1 MKQIITNCSC
11 NGHQQ
16 DETLNERPLAHYHP
30 NLWGDHFI
38 NYTPPDEMTQRRREE
53 EAKELKEEVRRK
65 LLGVVEDPKE
75 RLVLIDVVEQLGV
88 AYHFED
94 EIEANLQHFNKTYS
108 QNNDVSYE
116 DDLHYVSLRF
126 RLLRQHGFYVSSV
139 STYNASKY
147 NNVFND
153 KTDLF
158 NKFKTEDGNFK
169 ESLTTDVV
177 GILNYIPLATQVTQ
191 ALKLP
196 LHKGVTRLLSRYYI
210 STYEADPSHDEILLK
225 FAKLDFNLL
234 QTLHLKELRD
244 LSRWWR
250 DLNFGTKLPFARDR
264 IAEVYFWMLGTFY
277 EPQYAMGREIFTKL
291 YKMTSVMDDTYDAY
305 GFFEEL
311 KVYTEAV
318 QRWDKRSMNQL
329 PDYMK
334 LTYEA
339 LLDTFNGFEQDLA
352 KEGRSELVPYVQ
364 ELMKAQCRGY
374 FQEAKWCHEKYVPTY
389 DEYLND
395 AAIRTAGYTLMSGTT
410 FLGMGELAT
419 KAAFEWVS
427 QTPKP
432 IKASCMIGRL
442 IGDMASYKIERKRD
456 HVASVVECYMKQ
468 FRVTEEIALE
478 ELHNVVED
486 AWKDLNEEM
495 FRPTTFPR
503 PLMNRILNLSRVI
516 EVFYRLGTAWFLS
529 PLWFLTPP
537 PAFGSP
543 AKGGFASLG
552 HFRWRVSL
560 VSCLFLFWGSFGVGG
575 LDNFA
580 ILSQQKLQ
588 PHNGAGD
595 FSIFARK
602 PSQPLRR
609 HQNRAMDPEVMDGC
623 FVYPRCFGPRRR
635 VVRDCDKVVAGGCFN

>member
-1 MKQIITNCSC
+1 
-11 NGHQQ
+11 
-16 DETLNERPLAHYHP
+16 
-30 NLWGDHFI
+30 
-38 NYTPPDEMTQRRREE
+38 MTQRRREE

-65 LLGVVEDPKE
+65 LFGIAEDPKE

-94 EIEANLQHFNKTYS
+94 EIEANLQHFNKTCS
-108 QNNDVSYE
+108 QNDVSFE
-116 DDLHYVSLRF
+116 DDLHYVSLKF
-126 RLLRQHGFYVSSV
+126 RLLATWILFT
-139 STYNASKY
+139 TYKY
-147 NNVFND
+147 DYMFND
-153 KTDLF
+153 KIDLF
-158 NKFKTEDGNFK
+158 NKFKTEDGNFND
-169 ESLTTDVV
+169 SLTTDVV
-177 GILNYIPLATQVTQ
+177 SILNLYEASYLRVHGEKILDEAIEFTTTKLKSVVDQLSDPLATQVTQ

-196 LHKGVTRLLSRYYI
+196 LHKGVTRLLSRHYI
-210 STYEADPSHDEILLK
+210 STYEADPLHDEILLK

-234 QTLHLKELRD
+234 QTLHLKELQD

-277 EPQYAMGREIFTKL
+277 EPQYAIGREIFTKL

-311 KVYTEAV
+311 KMYTEAV
-318 QRWDKRSMNQL
+318 QRWDKSSMDQL

-339 LLDTFNGFEQDLA
+339 LLDTFNGFEQALA
-352 KEGRSELVPYVQ
+352 EEGRSELVPYVR
-364 ELMKAQCRGY
+364 ELMKAQCQGY

-410 FLGMGELAT
+410 FLGMGDLAT

-432 IKASCMIGRL
+432 VKASCMIGRL

-495 FRPTTFPR
+495 LRPTTLPR
-503 PLMNRILNLSRVI
+503 PLMNRILDLSRVI
-516 EVFYRLGTAWFLS
+516 EVFYRLGEDDYS
-529 PLWFLTPP
+529 I
-537 PAFGSP
+537 
-543 AKGGFASLG
+543 
-552 HFRWRVSL
+552 VSKNMQEKVQL
-560 VSCLFLFWGSFGVGG
+560 VL
-575 LDNFA
+575 
-580 ILSQQKLQ
+580 I
-588 PHNGAGD
+588 
-595 FSIFARK
+595 
-602 PSQPLRR
+602 
-609 HQNRAMDPEVMDGC
+609 DPVN
-623 FVYPRCFGPRRR
+623 V
-635 VVRDCDKVVAGGCFN
+635 

>member
-1 MKQIITNCSC
+1 M
-11 NGHQQ
+11 
-16 DETLNERPLAHYHP
+16 
-30 NLWGDHFI
+30 
-38 NYTPPDEMTQRRREE
+38 
-53 EAKELKEEVRRK
+53 KELKEEVRRK
-65 LLGVVEDPKE
+65 LLAVAENPKVG
-75 RLVLIDVVEQLGV
+75 LMLIDAVEQLGV

-94 EIEANLQHFNKTYS
+94 EIEANLQLFNNY
-108 QNNDVSYE
+108 QQDDALYE

-126 RLLRQHGFYVSSV
+126 RLLRQHGFCASSDV
-139 STYNASKY
+139 
-147 NNVFND
+147 
-153 KTDLF
+153 F

-169 ESLTTDVV
+169 EFLTKDVIGMLNLYEASFLRVHGEKILDEAMEFTTTQLKSLLSQLSD
-177 GILNYIPLATQVTQ
+177 PLAIQVTQ

-210 STYEADPSHDEILLK
+210 STYEADPSHDKTLLK

-244 LSRWWR
+244 LSRWWKN
-250 DLNFGTKLPFARDR
+250 LNFDTKLPFARDR
-264 IAEVYFWMLGTFY
+264 IAEVYFWILGAFY
-277 EPQYAMGREIFTKL
+277 EPQYALGREIFTKL

-318 QRWDKRSMNQL
+318 QRWDKSNMKQL

-339 LLDTFNGFEQDLA
+339 LIDTFHGFEKALD
-352 KEGRSELVPYVQ
+352 KEGRSKLVSYVR

-374 FQEAKWCHEKYVPTY
+374 FQEAKWCNEKYIPTY

-395 AAIRTAGYTLMSGTT
+395 AAITTAGYTLMSGAT

-432 IKASCMIGRL
+432 VKASCIIGRL

-468 FRVTEEIALE
+468 YGVTEQEAVKELRNIVE
-478 ELHNVVED
+478 E

-495 FRPTTFPR
+495 LRPTTFPR
-503 PLMNRILNLSRVI
+503 PLMTRILNLSRVI
-516 EVFYRLGTAWFLS
+516 EVFYRHGEDDYS
-529 PLWFLTPP
+529 I
-537 PAFGSP
+537 
-543 AKGGFASLG
+543 
-552 HFRWRVSL
+552 VSQNMQEKVKL
-560 VSCLFLFWGSFGVGG
+560 VL
-575 LDNFA
+575 
-580 ILSQQKLQ
+580 I
-588 PHNGAGD
+588 
-595 FSIFARK
+595 
-602 PSQPLRR
+602 
-609 HQNRAMDPEVMDGC
+609 DPV
-623 FVYPRCFGPRRR
+623 FV
-635 VVRDCDKVVAGGCFN
+635 